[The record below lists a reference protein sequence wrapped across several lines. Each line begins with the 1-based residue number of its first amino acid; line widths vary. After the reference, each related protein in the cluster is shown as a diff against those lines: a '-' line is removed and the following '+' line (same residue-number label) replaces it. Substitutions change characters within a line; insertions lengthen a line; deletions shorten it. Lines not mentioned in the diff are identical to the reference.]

1 MAGFLQKAIVVS
13 LVFMTGV
20 NGTLFAREVADAR
33 ELLPPPVLSGLILQS
48 SDQNMERTLLIRRAF
63 QEDKELGPHHIGI
76 RYKDGLVTL
85 WGPVERRALI
95 DLARK
100 KAALQKG
107 VVEVRSE
114 LYLGRTGN
122 RSVGPPSSGVPL
134 EQPVRVQS
142 ASPNPQ
148 TGVLPTKSPREE
160 KSNLHRIGPEKETPF
175 SPQALASSAGQSTG
189 VQVLGGGDST
199 PKAPVF
205 VPLSFG
211 GVGPSEMPR
220 GPIAPPLTPAL
231 DLSDELARIRGSQ
244 ARFAGIHW
252 IRRGNHLS
260 IVVPSADLSLGSDFS
275 RLVRQIP
282 GVESVTVH
290 LGRN

>member
-1 MAGFLQKAIVVS
+1 MAGILQKAIVVS

-33 ELLPPPVLSGLILQS
+33 VLLPPPVLSGLILQS

-134 EQPVRVQS
+134 EQPVRIQA

-160 KSNLHRIGPEKETPF
+160 KIQSPPDWAGEGNSLFTTGPCILRWAIHRSSGTWWGRF
-175 SPQALASSAGQSTG
+175 NPQS
-189 VQVLGGGDST
+189 
-199 PKAPVF
+199 
-205 VPLSFG
+205 
-211 GVGPSEMPR
+211 
-220 GPIAPPLTPAL
+220 
-231 DLSDELARIRGSQ
+231 
-244 ARFAGIHW
+244 
-252 IRRGNHLS
+252 
-260 IVVPSADLSLGSDFS
+260 
-275 RLVRQIP
+275 P
-282 GVESVTVH
+282 GVCSAKFWWCWPK
-290 LGRN
+290 